1 MCPEHQVGWLCIC
14 NPCKDQWRSCGAALT
29 PQVMGEGFR
38 DRSHGATMPGVSE
51 DGSELCKSSSF
62 CGDSDD
68 SVSSSSSSSS
78 NVVDD
83 ATSSA
88 SSGALR
94 LDSQGPLF
102 ELSSL
107 MAQLPIN
114 VGVCRRGLSRYFQ
127 GKSQSFTSLS
137 DVRCIEDLAK
147 EETPYRKRVKTWRRP
162 CFTPGPRRKSLAK
175 KASRGPCASSLAR
188 SSSSN
193 LLRSG
198 KPPT

>member
-1 MCPEHQVGWLCIC
+1 MQGPVESG
-14 NPCKDQWRSCGAALT
+14 GAAFT
-29 PQVMGEGFR
+29 PEVMDEGLR
-38 DRSHGATMPGVSE
+38 DRSHGATLPRVSE
-51 DGSELCKSSSF
+51 DGNDLCESSSF

-68 SVSSSSSSSS
+68 SVSSSSS
-78 NVVDD
+78 NAVDD

-88 SSGALR
+88 SSSALR

-102 ELSSL
+102 ELPSL
-107 MAQLPIN
+107 MTQLPIK
-114 VGVCRRGLSRYFQ
+114 RGLSRYFQ

-147 EETPYRKRVKTWRRP
+147 KETPCGKRMKTCRSYAAGLDAAQRP
-162 CFTPGPRRKSLAK
+162 CFSPGPRRKALAK
-175 KASRGPCASSLAR
+175 KASRGPCASLLAR

-193 LLRSG
+193 LI

>member
-1 MCPEHQVGWLCIC
+1 MQGPVESG
-14 NPCKDQWRSCGAALT
+14 GAAFT
-29 PQVMGEGFR
+29 PEVMDKGLR
-38 DRSHGATMPGVSE
+38 DRSHGATLPRVSE
-51 DGSELCKSSSF
+51 DGNDLCESSSF

-68 SVSSSSSSSS
+68 SVSSSSSS
-78 NVVDD
+78 NAVDD

-107 MAQLPIN
+107 MTQLPIK
-114 VGVCRRGLSRYFQ
+114 RGLSRYFQ

-147 EETPYRKRVKTWRRP
+147 KETPCGKRMKTCRSYAAGLDAAQRP
-162 CFTPGPRRKSLAK
+162 CFTPGPRRKALAK
-175 KASRGPCASSLAR
+175 KGSRGPCASLLAR

-193 LLRSG
+193 LLRSR

>member
-1 MCPEHQVGWLCIC
+1 MQGPVESG
-14 NPCKDQWRSCGAALT
+14 GAAFT
-29 PQVMGEGFR
+29 PEVMDEGLR
-38 DRSHGATMPGVSE
+38 DRSHGATLPRVSD
-51 DGSELCKSSSF
+51 DGNDLCESSSF

-68 SVSSSSSSSS
+68 SVSS
-78 NVVDD
+78 NAVDD

-107 MAQLPIN
+107 MTQLPIK
-114 VGVCRRGLSRYFQ
+114 RGLSRYFQ

-147 EETPYRKRVKTWRRP
+147 KETPYGKRMKTCRSYAAGLDAAQRS
-162 CFTPGPRRKSLAK
+162 CFTPGPRRKALAK
-175 KASRGPCASSLAR
+175 KASRGPCASLLAR

-193 LLRSG
+193 LLRSR

>member
-51 DGSELCKSSSF
+51 DGRELCKSSSF

-68 SVSSSSSSSS
+68 SVSSSSSSS

-83 ATSSA
+83 ATSSE

-107 MAQLPIN
+107 MAQLPIK
-114 VGVCRRGLSRYFQ
+114 YFQ

-188 SSSSN
+188 SSRSN

>member
-1 MCPEHQVGWLCIC
+1 MQGPVESG
-14 NPCKDQWRSCGAALT
+14 GAAFT
-29 PQVMGEGFR
+29 PEVMDEGLR
-38 DRSHGATMPGVSE
+38 DRSHGATLPRVSD
-51 DGSELCKSSSF
+51 DGNDLCESSSF

-68 SVSSSSSSSS
+68 SVSS
-78 NVVDD
+78 NAVDD

-94 LDSQGPLF
+94 LDSQGPPF

-107 MAQLPIN
+107 MTQLPIK
-114 VGVCRRGLSRYFQ
+114 RGLSRYFQ
-127 GKSQSFTSLS
+127 GKSQSFTSLY

-147 EETPYRKRVKTWRRP
+147 KETPYGKRMKTCRSYAAGLDAAQKP
-162 CFTPGPRRKSLAK
+162 CFTPRPRRKALAK
-175 KASRGPCASSLAR
+175 KASRGPCASLLAR

-193 LLRSG
+193 PLRSR

>member
-38 DRSHGATMPGVSE
+38 DRSHGATMPGS
-51 DGSELCKSSSF
+51 
-62 CGDSDD
+62 
-68 SVSSSSSSSS
+68 
-78 NVVDD
+78 
-83 ATSSA
+83 
-88 SSGALR
+88 
-94 LDSQGPLF
+94 
-102 ELSSL
+102 
-107 MAQLPIN
+107 

-137 DVRCIEDLAK
+137 DVRFIEDLAK

>member
-1 MCPEHQVGWLCIC
+1 MQAPVE
-14 NPCKDQWRSCGAALT
+14 SCGAAFFS
-29 PQVMGEGFR
+29 PEVMDEGLR
-38 DRSHGATMPGVSE
+38 DRSRGATLPRVSE
-51 DGSELCKSSSF
+51 DGNDLFESSSF

-68 SVSSSSSSSS
+68 SVSSSSSSS
-78 NVVDD
+78 NAVDD
-83 ATSSA
+83 TTSSA

-107 MAQLPIN
+107 VAQLPIK
-114 VGVCRRGLSRYFQ
+114 RGLSRYFQ

-147 EETPYRKRVKTWRRP
+147 KETPYGKRMKTCRSYAAGLDAAQRP

-175 KASRGPCASSLAR
+175 KTSRGPCASLLAR

-193 LLRSG
+193 LLRCR